1 MSTLSKQLYFYS
13 AEGLAFVRDV
23 ETGNTVLLR
32 AAGQLLAEAGGN
44 HSGLRATD
52 RLGSVLRCSDLH
64 ENCALVY
71 TPYGLDLAKARVTLL
86 RFAGQHKDSASGCYL
101 LGDGYRGFSP
111 VLRRFITP
119 DNLSP
124 FEGGGINAYA
134 YCAGD
139 PVNNTDP
146 TGHIWK
152 SLFGR
157 QPVTRRK
164 SLHLNGNEG
173 KSSMQVKTARILD
186 RRMQQ
191 HRRAVDE
198 YAQSYEG
205 GLAYLGRDTN
215 TRVAKISQSS
225 NYSDLDRSFMDAVA
239 ASLVRDYAAK
249 KDDPNFQMMF
259 GKFMTLNRQ
268 VHLSARPAQSQPKP
282 ALPIEAVKEARS
294 TAIP

>member
-13 AEGLAFVRDV
+13 AEGLAFVRDA
-23 ETGNTVLLR
+23 ETGNAVLLR

-52 RLGSVLRCSDLH
+52 RLGSVLRCSGPH
-64 ENCALVY
+64 ESCALVY
-71 TPYGLDLAKARVTLL
+71 TPYGLDLDKARAPLL

-146 TGHIWK
+146 TGHMWK

-164 SLHLNGNEG
+164 PLHPNGNEG
-173 KSSMQVKTARILD
+173 KSSLQVKTARVLD
-186 RRMQQ
+186 KRMQQ
-191 HRRAVDE
+191 HRRATDE

-205 GLAYLGRDTN
+205 GLAYLGRDTH

-259 GKFMTLNRQ
+259 DKFMTLNRK
-268 VHLSARPAQSQPKP
+268 VHLSAGPAPSQPRP

-294 TAIP
+294 TASP